1 MSADDQCLSVGV
13 IVLCTNVVSVSWLRP
28 VTAPL
33 LVFFVLTMD
42 EYAISYICFVEA
54 PPFCR

>member
-1 MSADDQCLSVGV
+1 MSTDDRCLSVGV
-13 IVLCTNVVSVSWLRP
+13 ILLCTYVVGVSWLRP

-42 EYAISYICFVEA
+42 EYAISNRACVEA
-54 PPFCR
+54 PPFCC